1 MRLAHC
7 PSTNTSAQ
15 KVAPKGRRSF
25 SHKKVCTAAGK
36 VIKAIGVIVTHQRRS
51 FQSVQKSQSPT
62 ISIAWRWNA
71 PMNKQIAMKIT
82 IQSKVRSSRAA
93 SVDLFFILPPNK
105 TRGEAH
111 CRSLRRRSARGGK
124 VLPRHRGELRWGL
137 VHRGGLSESTN
148 QLQHAR
154 HDLQKAAEEAQS
166 RPA

>member
-62 ISIAWRWNA
+62 ISIACRWKA
-71 PMNKQIAMKIT
+71 PMNKQTAMYNAT
-82 IQSKVRSSRAA
+82 QSKVRSTRAPY
-93 SVDLFFILPPNK
+93 DTLLFIMAHYK
-105 TRGEAH
+105 RKDTR
-111 CRSLRRRSARGGK
+111 
-124 VLPRHRGELRWGL
+124 PR
-137 VHRGGLSESTN
+137 
-148 QLQHAR
+148 
-154 HDLQKAAEEAQS
+154 
-166 RPA
+166 